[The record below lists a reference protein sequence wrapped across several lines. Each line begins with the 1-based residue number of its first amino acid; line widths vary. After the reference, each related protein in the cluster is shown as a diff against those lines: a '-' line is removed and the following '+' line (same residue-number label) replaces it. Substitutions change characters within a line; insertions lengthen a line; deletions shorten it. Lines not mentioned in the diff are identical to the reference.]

1 VLHQY
6 RSKRAD
12 PDLRHHLQRSV
23 TIVKKVKGSY
33 LILQEKGQVSV
44 EWWWWSW
51 CRAKLNGVELE
62 HVAENKPNKLLLVRH
77 GQQGEILT
85 RQVMLLEDDDRVDLQ
100 RRKKKLVA
108 VVVVVLCCV
117 PWESQEP
124 SVQQQQ

>member
-1 VLHQY
+1 
-6 RSKRAD
+6 
-12 PDLRHHLQRSV
+12 V

-44 EWWWWSW
+44 EWWWWWS

-62 HVAENKPNKLLLVRH
+62 HVAENKPNNLLVRH

-100 RRKKKLVA
+100 RRKKLVA
-108 VVVVVLCCV
+108 AVVVVLCCV